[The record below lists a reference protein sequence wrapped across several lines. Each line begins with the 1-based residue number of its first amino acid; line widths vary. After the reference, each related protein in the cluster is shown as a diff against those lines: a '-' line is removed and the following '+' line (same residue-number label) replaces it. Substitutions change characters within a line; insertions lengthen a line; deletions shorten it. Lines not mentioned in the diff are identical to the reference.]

1 MTASWAPVIEGLAS
15 GGVFTAGFQAVRAW
29 LGRGKTRVDQAQ
41 VVQGM
46 AIDLI
51 TPYKERVTE
60 INAEVDELHDVVDEL
75 RKKIRALMDQLD
87 ATMDRARRAEDE
99 LLKHGIPI
107 PWSRQWT
114 ETNGAS

>member
-1 MTASWAPVIEGLAS
+1 MTANWVTGIEALAS
-15 GGVFTAGFQAVRAW
+15 GGVFTAFIQLGRSW
-29 LGRGKTRVDQAQ
+29 RGRGKTRVDQAQ

-51 TPYKERVTE
+51 TPYKARVVE

-107 PWSRQWT
+107 PWSRRWT
-114 ETNGAS
+114 ETNGTP

>member
-1 MTASWAPVIEGLAS
+1 MTGGWASGIEVLAS
-15 GGVFTAGFQAVRAW
+15 AGFFTGIIQLVRAY
-29 LGRGKTRVDQAQ
+29 LGRGKTRADQAQ

-46 AIDLI
+46 ALDLI
-51 TPYKERVTE
+51 TPYKQRVVE
-60 INAEVDELHDVVDEL
+60 INIEVDEL

-114 ETNGAS
+114 ETNGTT

>member
-1 MTASWAPVIEGLAS
+1 MSASWATLIGGLAS
-15 GGVFTAGFQAVRAW
+15 GGLFTGLVQVFRAW
-29 LGRGKTRVDQAQ
+29 RGRGKTQVDQAQ

-51 TPYKERVTE
+51 TPYKARVTE

-107 PWSRQWT
+107 PWSRRWT
-114 ETNGAS
+114 ETNGTP